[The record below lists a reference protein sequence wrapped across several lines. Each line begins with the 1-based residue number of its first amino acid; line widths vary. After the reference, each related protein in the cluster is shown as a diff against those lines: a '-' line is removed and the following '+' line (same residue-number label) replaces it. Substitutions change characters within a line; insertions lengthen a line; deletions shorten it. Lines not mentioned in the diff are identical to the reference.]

1 MARCSGQELLGLL
14 EPGLTSYA
22 DVVQTGTRDRA
33 GDLAALLGRVA
44 IDTYAVWELQRAG
57 VVPPDD
63 LPPPGPAPRAVADHE
78 HRRGRS
84 SAPPTLLLGD
94 SFTAA
99 SRPLVY
105 PLFADLTVLHSQS
118 GASDPSVIA
127 DAVAASEVVV
137 LEVVERDLV
146 SEEVPILAPSLR
158 AAVAAAL
165 G

>member
-1 MARCSGQELLGLL
+1 MRLQT
-14 EPGLTSYA
+14 TST
-22 DVVQTGTRDRA
+22 D
-33 GDLAALLGRVA
+33 AALFR
-44 IDTYAVWELQRAG
+44 
-57 VVPPDD
+57 
-63 LPPPGPAPRAVADHE
+63 
-78 HRRGRS
+78 
-84 SAPPTLLLGD
+84 PPTLLLGD

-127 DAVAASEVVV
+127 DAIAASEVVV

-158 AAVAAAL
+158 AAIAAAL